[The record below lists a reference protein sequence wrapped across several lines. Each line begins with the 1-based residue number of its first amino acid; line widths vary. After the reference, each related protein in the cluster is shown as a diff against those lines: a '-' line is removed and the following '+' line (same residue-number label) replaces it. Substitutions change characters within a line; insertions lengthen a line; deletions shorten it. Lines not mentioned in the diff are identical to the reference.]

1 MWRALLGFAV
11 LLPGWSLACTCAP
24 GANLS
29 DDLVIETLC
38 ETELVFVGRAVQVLE
53 VRPTITE
60 HKIIPQRIFK
70 GAPANPTFA
79 LAQSTCDW
87 HFRPGVD
94 YLIFANPEYDLE
106 YLSPSICGLTTPV
119 VVGERIIRVLTSS
132 FEEVD
137 DLCED
142 PASSQR
148 RARLRLERVSR
159 GEDFDELVDETR
171 RQLTED

>member
-1 MWRALLGFAV
+1 MWRSLLGFTV

-24 GANLS
+24 RAHLS

-38 ETELVFVGRAVQVLE
+38 ETELVFVGRAAQVLE
-53 VRPTITE
+53 VRQTITE

-70 GAPANPTFA
+70 GAPANPTFT
-79 LAQSTCDW
+79 LAQSNCDW

-94 YLIFANPEYDLE
+94 YLIFANPEDDLE
-106 YLSPSICGLTTPV
+106 YLSPSICGLTTAV
-119 VVGERIIRVLTSS
+119 VAGESILRVLTSS
-132 FEEVD
+132 FDEFD
-137 DLCED
+137 DLCEE

-171 RQLTED
+171 RQLTEE